1 MTDDQIDE
9 IVKSKK
15 FFQTELIDDNDGDNN
30 RDDINDD
37 DDIRHDFPRFDL
49 MTTEP
54 TNGKILPSKPGTGHD
69 QNHGKIPNLGTLLGT
84 QIAF

>member
-9 IVKSKK
+9 IVKSRK
-15 FFQTELIDDNDGDNN
+15 FFQTELIEDQDGDHNHE
-30 RDDINDD
+30 INDD

-54 TNGKILPSKPGTGHD
+54 TNGKIFYF
-69 QNHGKIPNLGTLLGT
+69 
-84 QIAF
+84 AFKTWDRT